1 MFNYFLNIF
10 YNKIITQIF
19 LIFFLTLP
27 VQAIEKTQ
35 VDRLVEV
42 LSLKELFEELR
53 SEGVAAGIEML
64 KEEGQGQQS
73 QKWVSKLNEIYSSD
87 SMHEFFKNELLKLN
101 IFEDVESAIDFYETT
116 FGKKLIKNE
125 LTTRRILK
133 SELGKAEAKKI
144 FNQLKYFKP
153 NRLKVYQKIIEENHY
168 IEDNVSSSMNSN
180 LAFYQGYSL
189 SLPSDKQ
196 RLLEAEI
203 ISKIWTNE
211 IETRKRMTEW
221 VMSFTSYNYK
231 DLTRVELNNLLDF
244 SKSLPS
250 KRLNNTINYILDK
263 AFEDQSYRL
272 GQAFATLSE
281 QGGA

>member
-1 MFNYFLNIF
+1 MSNYFFNIF
-10 YNKIITQIF
+10 CNKIITQIF
-19 LIFFLTLP
+19 LIFFLTVP
-27 VQAIEKTQ
+27 VQAIEKTE
-35 VDRLVEV
+35 VNRLVQV
-42 LSLKELFEELR
+42 LNLKDLFQELQN
-53 SEGVAAGIEML
+53 EGVTAGIEML
-64 KEEGQGQQS
+64 KEEGQQS
-73 QKWVSKLNEIYSSD
+73 QEWVSKLNEIYSSD
-87 SMHEFFKNELLKLN
+87 SMQEFFRNELLKLN
-101 IFEDVESAIDFYETT
+101 IFEDVENAIDFYETT

-203 ISKIWTNE
+203 ISKIWANE

-221 VMSFTSYNYK
+221 VMSFTSYNYQ
-231 DLTRVELNNLLDF
+231 DLTNNELNNLLDF

-250 KRLNNTINYILDK
+250 KRLNNTVNYILDK

>member
-1 MFNYFLNIF
+1 MSNYFFNIF

-27 VQAIEKTQ
+27 VQALEKTE
-35 VDRLVEV
+35 VNRLVQV
-42 LSLKELFEELR
+42 LNLKDLFQELQN
-53 SEGVAAGIEML
+53 EGVTAGIEML
-64 KEEGQGQQS
+64 KEEGQQS
-73 QKWVSKLNEIYSSD
+73 QEWVSKLNEIYSSD
-87 SMHEFFKNELLKLN
+87 SMQEFFRNELLKLN
-101 IFEDVESAIDFYETT
+101 IFEDVENAIDFYETT
-116 FGKKLIKNE
+116 LGKKLIKNE

-153 NRLKVYQKIIEENHY
+153 NRLKVYQKIIGENHY

-211 IETRKRMTEW
+211 IETRERMTEW

-231 DLTRVELNNLLDF
+231 DLTSNELNNLLDF

>member
-1 MFNYFLNIF
+1 MSNYFFNIF
-10 YNKIITQIF
+10 YNKIITQFF

-27 VQAIEKTQ
+27 VQAIEKTE
-35 VDRLVEV
+35 VNRLVQV
-42 LSLKELFEELR
+42 LNLKDLFQELQN
-53 SEGVAAGIEML
+53 EGVTAGIEML
-64 KEEGQGQQS
+64 KEEGQQS
-73 QKWVSKLNEIYSSD
+73 QEWVSKLNEIYSSD
-87 SMHEFFKNELLKLN
+87 SMQEFFRNELLKLN
-101 IFEDVESAIDFYETT
+101 IFEDVENAIGFYETT
-116 FGKKLIKNE
+116 FGEKLIKNE

-203 ISKIWTNE
+203 ISKIWANE

-221 VMSFTSYNYK
+221 VMSFTSYNYQ
-231 DLTRVELNNLLDF
+231 DLTNNELNNLLDF

>member
-1 MFNYFLNIF
+1 MSNYFFNIF
-10 YNKIITQIF
+10 YNKIITQFF

-27 VQAIEKTQ
+27 VQAIEKTE
-35 VDRLVEV
+35 VNRLVQV
-42 LSLKELFEELR
+42 LNLKDLFQELQN
-53 SEGVAAGIEML
+53 EGVTAGIEML
-64 KEEGQGQQS
+64 KEEGQQS
-73 QKWVSKLNEIYSSD
+73 QEWVSKLNEIYSSD
-87 SMHEFFKNELLKLN
+87 SMQEFFRNELLKLN
-101 IFEDVESAIDFYETT
+101 IFEDVENAIDFYETT

-189 SLPSDKQ
+189 SFPSDKQ

-203 ISKIWTNE
+203 ISKIWANE

-221 VMSFTSYNYK
+221 VMSFTSYNYQ
-231 DLTRVELNNLLDF
+231 DLTNNELNNLLDF

>member
-1 MFNYFLNIF
+1 MSNYFFKIF
-10 YNKIITQIF
+10 YNKILTPFF

-27 VQAIEKTQ
+27 VQAIEKTE

-42 LSLKELFEELR
+42 LNLKDLFQELQN
-53 SEGVAAGIEML
+53 EGVTAGIEML
-64 KEEGQGQQS
+64 KEEGQQS
-73 QKWVSKLNEIYSSD
+73 QEWVSKLNEIYSSD
-87 SMHEFFKNELLKLN
+87 SMQEFFRNELLKLN
-101 IFEDVESAIDFYETT
+101 IFEDVENAIDFYETT

-203 ISKIWTNE
+203 ISKIWANE

-221 VMSFTSYNYK
+221 VMSFTSYNYQ
-231 DLTRVELNNLLDF
+231 DLTNNELNNLLDF

>member
-1 MFNYFLNIF
+1 VSNYFFNIF
-10 YNKIITQIF
+10 YNKIITQFF

-27 VQAIEKTQ
+27 VQAIEKTE
-35 VDRLVEV
+35 VNRLVQV
-42 LSLKELFEELR
+42 LNLKDLFQELQN
-53 SEGVAAGIEML
+53 EGVTAGIEML
-64 KEEGQGQQS
+64 KEEGQQS
-73 QKWVSKLNEIYSSD
+73 QEWVSKLNEIYSSD
-87 SMHEFFKNELLKLN
+87 SMQEFFRNELLKLN
-101 IFEDVESAIDFYETT
+101 IFEDVENAIDFYETT
-116 FGKKLIKNE
+116 FGEKLIKNE

-203 ISKIWTNE
+203 ISKIWANE

-231 DLTRVELNNLLDF
+231 DLTNNELNNLLDF

>member
-1 MFNYFLNIF
+1 VSNYFFNIF
-10 YNKIITQIF
+10 YNKIITQFF

-27 VQAIEKTQ
+27 VQAIEKTE
-35 VDRLVEV
+35 VNRLVQV
-42 LSLKELFEELR
+42 LNLKDLFQELQN
-53 SEGVAAGIEML
+53 EGVTAGIEML
-64 KEEGQGQQS
+64 KEEGQQS
-73 QKWVSKLNEIYSSD
+73 QEWVSKLNEIYSSD
-87 SMHEFFKNELLKLN
+87 SMQEFFRNELLKLN
-101 IFEDVESAIDFYETT
+101 IFEDVENAIDFYETT

-203 ISKIWTNE
+203 ISKIWANE

-221 VMSFTSYNYK
+221 VMSFTSYNYQ
-231 DLTRVELNNLLDF
+231 DLTNNELNNLLDF

>member
-1 MFNYFLNIF
+1 MSNYFFNIF
-10 YNKIITQIF
+10 CNKIITQIF
-19 LIFFLTLP
+19 LIFFLTVP
-27 VQAIEKTQ
+27 VQAIEKTE
-35 VDRLVEV
+35 VNRLVQV
-42 LSLKELFEELR
+42 LNLKDLFQELQN
-53 SEGVAAGIEML
+53 EGVTAGIEML
-64 KEEGQGQQS
+64 KEEGQQS
-73 QKWVSKLNEIYSSD
+73 QEWVSKLNEIYSSD
-87 SMHEFFKNELLKLN
+87 SMQEFFRNELLKLN
-101 IFEDVESAIDFYETT
+101 IFEDVENAIDFYETT

-203 ISKIWTNE
+203 ISKIWANE

-221 VMSFTSYNYK
+221 VMSFTSYNYQ
-231 DLTRVELNNLLDF
+231 DLTNNELNNLLDF

>member
-1 MFNYFLNIF
+1 V
-10 YNKIITQIF
+10 
-19 LIFFLTLP
+19 P
-27 VQAIEKTQ
+27 VQAIEKTE
-35 VDRLVEV
+35 VNRLVQV
-42 LSLKELFEELR
+42 LNLKDLFQELQN
-53 SEGVAAGIEML
+53 EGVTAGIEML
-64 KEEGQGQQS
+64 KEEGQQS
-73 QKWVSKLNEIYSSD
+73 QEWVSKLNEIYSSD
-87 SMHEFFKNELLKLN
+87 SMQEFFRNELLKLN
-101 IFEDVESAIDFYETT
+101 IFEDVENAIDFYETT

-203 ISKIWTNE
+203 ISKIWANE

-221 VMSFTSYNYK
+221 VMSFTSYNYQ
-231 DLTRVELNNLLDF
+231 DLTNNELNNLLDF

>member
-1 MFNYFLNIF
+1 MSNYFFNIF
-10 YNKIITQIF
+10 YNKIITQFF

-27 VQAIEKTQ
+27 VQAIEKTE
-35 VDRLVEV
+35 VNRLVQV
-42 LSLKELFEELR
+42 LNLKDLFQELQN
-53 SEGVAAGIEML
+53 EGVTAGIEML
-64 KEEGQGQQS
+64 KEEGQQS
-73 QKWVSKLNEIYSSD
+73 QEWVSKLNEIYSSD
-87 SMHEFFKNELLKLN
+87 SMQEFFRNELLKLN
-101 IFEDVESAIDFYETT
+101 IFEDVENAIDFYETT

-231 DLTRVELNNLLDF
+231 DLTNNELNNLLDF

>member
-35 VDRLVEV
+35 VDRLVQV
-42 LSLKELFEELR
+42 LNLKDLFQELQN
-53 SEGVAAGIEML
+53 EGVTAGIEML
-64 KEEGQGQQS
+64 KEEGQQS
-73 QKWVSKLNEIYSSD
+73 QEWVSKLNEIYSSD
-87 SMHEFFKNELLKLN
+87 SMQEFFRNELLKLN
-101 IFEDVESAIDFYETT
+101 IFEDVENAIDFYETT

-203 ISKIWTNE
+203 ISKIWANE

-221 VMSFTSYNYK
+221 VMSFTSYNYQ
-231 DLTRVELNNLLDF
+231 DLTNNELNNLLDF

>member
-221 VMSFTSYNYK
+221 VMSFTSYNYQ
-231 DLTRVELNNLLDF
+231 DLTNNELNNLLDF

>member
-64 KEEGQGQQS
+64 KEEGQQS
-73 QKWVSKLNEIYSSD
+73 QEWVSKLNEIYSSD
-87 SMHEFFKNELLKLN
+87 SMQEFFRNELLKLN
-101 IFEDVESAIDFYETT
+101 IFEDVENAIDFYETT
-116 FGKKLIKNE
+116 FGEKLIKNE

-203 ISKIWTNE
+203 ISKIWANE

-221 VMSFTSYNYK
+221 VMSFTSYNYQ
-231 DLTRVELNNLLDF
+231 DLTNNELNNLLDF

>member
-1 MFNYFLNIF
+1 VSNYFFNIF
-10 YNKIITQIF
+10 YNKIITQFF

-27 VQAIEKTQ
+27 VQAIEKTE
-35 VDRLVEV
+35 VNRLVQV
-42 LSLKELFEELR
+42 LNLKDLFQELQN
-53 SEGVAAGIEML
+53 EGVTAGIEML
-64 KEEGQGQQS
+64 KEEGQQS
-73 QKWVSKLNEIYSSD
+73 QEWVSKLNEIYSSD
-87 SMHEFFKNELLKLN
+87 SMQEFFRNELLKLN
-101 IFEDVESAIDFYETT
+101 IFEDVENAIDFYETT

-203 ISKIWTNE
+203 ISKIWANE

-231 DLTRVELNNLLDF
+231 DLTNNELNNLLDF

>member
-1 MFNYFLNIF
+1 MSNYFFNIF
-10 YNKIITQIF
+10 CNKIITQIF
-19 LIFFLTLP
+19 LIFFLTVP
-27 VQAIEKTQ
+27 VQAIEKTE
-35 VDRLVEV
+35 VNRLVQV
-42 LSLKELFEELR
+42 LNLKDLFQELQN
-53 SEGVAAGIEML
+53 EGVTAGIEML
-64 KEEGQGQQS
+64 KEEGQQS
-73 QKWVSKLNEIYSSD
+73 QEWVSKLNEIYSSD
-87 SMHEFFKNELLKLN
+87 SMQEFFRNELLKLN
-101 IFEDVESAIDFYETT
+101 ILEDVENAIDFYETT

-203 ISKIWTNE
+203 ISKIWANE

>member
-1 MFNYFLNIF
+1 MSNYFFNIF
-10 YNKIITQIF
+10 CNKIITQIF
-19 LIFFLTLP
+19 LIFFLTVP
-27 VQAIEKTQ
+27 VQAIEKTE
-35 VDRLVEV
+35 VNRLVQV
-42 LSLKELFEELR
+42 LNLKDLFQELQN
-53 SEGVAAGIEML
+53 EGVTAGIEML
-64 KEEGQGQQS
+64 KEEGQQS
-73 QKWVSKLNEIYSSD
+73 QEWVSKLNEIYSSD
-87 SMHEFFKNELLKLN
+87 SMQEFFRNELLKLN
-101 IFEDVESAIDFYETT
+101 IFEDVENAIDFYETT

-203 ISKIWTNE
+203 ISKIWANE

-231 DLTRVELNNLLDF
+231 DLTNNELNNLLDF

-250 KRLNNTINYILDK
+250 KRLNNTVNYILDK

>member
-35 VDRLVEV
+35 VDRLVQV
-42 LSLKELFEELR
+42 LNLKDLFQELQN
-53 SEGVAAGIEML
+53 EGVTAGIEML
-64 KEEGQGQQS
+64 KEEGQQS
-73 QKWVSKLNEIYSSD
+73 QEWVSKLNEIYSSD
-87 SMHEFFKNELLKLN
+87 SMQEFFRNELLKLN
-101 IFEDVESAIDFYETT
+101 IFEDVENAIDFYETT

-203 ISKIWTNE
+203 ISKIWANE
-211 IETRKRMTEW
+211 IETRKRMTDW
-221 VMSFTSYNYK
+221 VMSFTSYNYQ
-231 DLTRVELNNLLDF
+231 DLTNNELNNLLDF

>member
-1 MFNYFLNIF
+1 VSNYFFNIF

-27 VQAIEKTQ
+27 VQALEKTE
-35 VDRLVEV
+35 VNRLVQV
-42 LSLKELFEELR
+42 LNLKDLFQELQN
-53 SEGVAAGIEML
+53 EGVTAGIEML
-64 KEEGQGQQS
+64 KEEGQQS
-73 QKWVSKLNEIYSSD
+73 QEWVSKLNEIYSSD
-87 SMHEFFKNELLKLN
+87 SMQEFFRNELLKLN
-101 IFEDVESAIDFYETT
+101 IFEDVENAVDFYETT

-125 LTTRRILK
+125 LTTRKVLK

-203 ISKIWTNE
+203 ISKIWANE

-231 DLTRVELNNLLDF
+231 DLTNNELNNLLDF

>member
-1 MFNYFLNIF
+1 MSNYFFNIF

-27 VQAIEKTQ
+27 VQALEKTE
-35 VDRLVEV
+35 VNRLVQV
-42 LSLKELFEELR
+42 LNLKDLFQELQN
-53 SEGVAAGIEML
+53 EGVTAGIEML
-64 KEEGQGQQS
+64 KEEGQQS
-73 QKWVSKLNEIYSSD
+73 QEWVSKLNEIYSSD
-87 SMHEFFKNELLKLN
+87 SMQEFFRNELLKLN
-101 IFEDVESAIDFYETT
+101 IFEDVENAIDFYETT

-203 ISKIWTNE
+203 ISKIWANE

>member
-1 MFNYFLNIF
+1 VSNYFFNIF
-10 YNKIITQIF
+10 YNKIITQFF

-27 VQAIEKTQ
+27 VQAIEKTE
-35 VDRLVEV
+35 VNRLVQV
-42 LSLKELFEELR
+42 LNLKDLFQELQN
-53 SEGVAAGIEML
+53 EGVTAGIEML
-64 KEEGQGQQS
+64 KEEGQQS
-73 QKWVSKLNEIYSSD
+73 QEWVSKLNEIYSSD
-87 SMHEFFKNELLKLN
+87 SMQEFFRNELLKLN
-101 IFEDVESAIDFYETT
+101 IFEDVENAIDFYETT

-203 ISKIWTNE
+203 ISKIWANE

-221 VMSFTSYNYK
+221 VMSFTSYNYQV
-231 DLTRVELNNLLDF
+231 LTNNELNNLLDF

>member
-1 MFNYFLNIF
+1 MSNYFFNIF
-10 YNKIITQIF
+10 YNKIITQFF

-27 VQAIEKTQ
+27 VQAIEKTE
-35 VDRLVEV
+35 VNRLVQV
-42 LSLKELFEELR
+42 LNLKDLFQELQN
-53 SEGVAAGIEML
+53 EGVTAGIEML
-64 KEEGQGQQS
+64 KEEGQQS
-73 QKWVSKLNEIYSSD
+73 QEWVSKLNEIYSSD
-87 SMHEFFKNELLKLN
+87 SMQEFFRNELLKLN
-101 IFEDVESAIDFYETT
+101 IFEDVENAVDFYETT

-125 LTTRRILK
+125 LTTRKVLK

-203 ISKIWTNE
+203 ISKIWANE

-231 DLTRVELNNLLDF
+231 DLTNNELNNLLDF

>member
-1 MFNYFLNIF
+1 MSNYFFNILC
-10 YNKIITQIF
+10 NKIITQIF
-19 LIFFLTLP
+19 LIFFLTVP
-27 VQAIEKTQ
+27 VQAIEKTE
-35 VDRLVEV
+35 VNRLVQV
-42 LSLKELFEELR
+42 LNLKDLFQELQN
-53 SEGVAAGIEML
+53 EGVTAGIEML
-64 KEEGQGQQS
+64 KEEGQQS
-73 QKWVSKLNEIYSSD
+73 QEWVSKLNEIYSSD
-87 SMHEFFKNELLKLN
+87 SMQEFFRNELLKLN
-101 IFEDVESAIDFYETT
+101 IFEDVENAVDFYETT

-125 LTTRRILK
+125 LTTRKILK

-211 IETRKRMTEW
+211 IETRERMTEW

-231 DLTRVELNNLLDF
+231 DLTNNELNNLLDF

>member
-35 VDRLVEV
+35 VDRLVQV
-42 LSLKELFEELR
+42 LNLKDLFQELQN
-53 SEGVAAGIEML
+53 EGVTAGIEML
-64 KEEGQGQQS
+64 KEEGQQS
-73 QKWVSKLNEIYSSD
+73 QEWVSKLNEIYSSD
-87 SMHEFFKNELLKLN
+87 SMQEFFRNELLKLN
-101 IFEDVESAIDFYETT
+101 IFEDVENAIDFYETT

-203 ISKIWTNE
+203 ISKIWANE

>member
-1 MFNYFLNIF
+1 MSNYFFNIF
-10 YNKIITQIF
+10 YNKIITQFF

-27 VQAIEKTQ
+27 VQAIEKTE
-35 VDRLVEV
+35 VNRLVQV
-42 LSLKELFEELR
+42 LNLKDLFQELQN
-53 SEGVAAGIEML
+53 EGVTAGIEML
-64 KEEGQGQQS
+64 KEEGQQS
-73 QKWVSKLNEIYSSD
+73 QEWVSKLNEIYSSD
-87 SMHEFFKNELLKLN
+87 SMQEFFRNELLKLN
-101 IFEDVESAIDFYETT
+101 IFEDVENAIDFYETT

-189 SLPSDKQ
+189 GLPSDKQ

-203 ISKIWTNE
+203 ISKIWANE
-211 IETRKRMTEW
+211 IETRKRMTDW
-221 VMSFTSYNYK
+221 VMSFTSYNYQ
-231 DLTRVELNNLLDF
+231 DLTNNELNNLLDF

>member
-1 MFNYFLNIF
+1 MSNYFFNIF

-19 LIFFLTLP
+19 LIFLLTVP
-27 VQAIEKTQ
+27 VQAIEKTE
-35 VDRLVEV
+35 VNRLVQV
-42 LSLKELFEELR
+42 LNLKDLFQELQN
-53 SEGVAAGIEML
+53 EGVTAGIEML

-73 QKWVSKLNEIYSSD
+73 QEWVSKLNEIYSSD
-87 SMHEFFKNELLKLN
+87 SMQEFFRNELLKLN
-101 IFEDVESAIDFYETT
+101 IFEDVENAVDFYETT

-125 LTTRRILK
+125 LTTRKVLK

-203 ISKIWTNE
+203 ISKIWANE

-231 DLTRVELNNLLDF
+231 DLTNNELNNLLDF

>member
-1 MFNYFLNIF
+1 MSNYFFNIF
-10 YNKIITQIF
+10 YNKIITQFF

-27 VQAIEKTQ
+27 VQAIEKTE
-35 VDRLVEV
+35 VNRLVQV
-42 LSLKELFEELR
+42 LNLKDLFQELQN
-53 SEGVAAGIEML
+53 EGVTAGIEML
-64 KEEGQGQQS
+64 KEEGQQS
-73 QKWVSKLNEIYSSD
+73 QEWISKLNEIYSSD
-87 SMHEFFKNELLKLN
+87 SMQEFFRNELLKLN
-101 IFEDVESAIDFYETT
+101 IFEDVENAIDFYETT

-203 ISKIWTNE
+203 ISKIWANE

-221 VMSFTSYNYK
+221 VMSFTSYNYQ
-231 DLTRVELNNLLDF
+231 DLTNNELNNLLDF

>member
-27 VQAIEKTQ
+27 VQALEKTE
-35 VDRLVEV
+35 VNRLVQV
-42 LSLKELFEELR
+42 LNLKDLFQELQN
-53 SEGVAAGIEML
+53 EGVTAGIEML
-64 KEEGQGQQS
+64 KEEGQQS
-73 QKWVSKLNEIYSSD
+73 QEWVSKLNEIYSSD
-87 SMHEFFKNELLKLN
+87 SMQEFFRNELLKLN
-101 IFEDVESAIDFYETT
+101 IFEDVENAIDFYETT

-189 SLPSDKQ
+189 GLPSDKQ

-203 ISKIWTNE
+203 ISKIWANE

-221 VMSFTSYNYK
+221 VMSFTSYNYQ
-231 DLTRVELNNLLDF
+231 DLTNNELNNLLDF

>member
-1 MFNYFLNIF
+1 MSNYFFNIF
-10 YNKIITQIF
+10 YNKIITQFF

-27 VQAIEKTQ
+27 VQAIEKTE
-35 VDRLVEV
+35 VNRLVQV
-42 LSLKELFEELR
+42 LNLKDLFQELQN
-53 SEGVAAGIEML
+53 EGVTAGIEML
-64 KEEGQGQQS
+64 KEEGQQS
-73 QKWVSKLNEIYSSD
+73 QEWVSKLNEIYSSD
-87 SMHEFFKNELLKLN
+87 SMQEFFRNELLKLN
-101 IFEDVESAIDFYETT
+101 IFEDVENAIDFYETT

-125 LTTRRILK
+125 LTTRKVLK

-203 ISKIWTNE
+203 ISKIWANE

-231 DLTRVELNNLLDF
+231 DLTNNELNNLLDF

>member
-1 MFNYFLNIF
+1 MSNYFFNIF

-19 LIFFLTLP
+19 LIFLLTVP
-27 VQAIEKTQ
+27 VQAIEKTE
-35 VDRLVEV
+35 VNRLVQV
-42 LSLKELFEELR
+42 LNLKDLFQELQN
-53 SEGVAAGIEML
+53 EGVTAGIEML

-73 QKWVSKLNEIYSSD
+73 QEWVSKLNEIYSSD
-87 SMHEFFKNELLKLN
+87 SMQEFFRNELLKLN
-101 IFEDVESAIDFYETT
+101 IFEDVENAVDFYETT

-125 LTTRRILK
+125 LTTRKVLK

-211 IETRKRMTEW
+211 IETRERMTEW

-231 DLTRVELNNLLDF
+231 DLTSSELNNLLDF

-250 KRLNNTINYILDK
+250 KRLNNTINYILYK

>member
-1 MFNYFLNIF
+1 MSNYFFNIF
-10 YNKIITQIF
+10 YNKIITQFF

-27 VQAIEKTQ
+27 VQAIEKTE
-35 VDRLVEV
+35 VNRLVQV
-42 LSLKELFEELR
+42 LNLKDLFQELQN
-53 SEGVAAGIEML
+53 EGVTAGIEML
-64 KEEGQGQQS
+64 KEEGQQS
-73 QKWVSKLNEIYSSD
+73 QEWVSKLNEIYSSE
-87 SMHEFFKNELLKLN
+87 SMQEFFRNELLKLN
-101 IFEDVESAIDFYETT
+101 IFEDVENAIDFYETT

-203 ISKIWTNE
+203 ISKIWANE

-231 DLTRVELNNLLDF
+231 DLTNNELNNLLDF

>member
-1 MFNYFLNIF
+1 MSNYFFNIF
-10 YNKIITQIF
+10 YNKIITQFF

-27 VQAIEKTQ
+27 VQAIEKTE
-35 VDRLVEV
+35 VNRLVQV
-42 LSLKELFEELR
+42 LNLKDLFQELQN
-53 SEGVAAGIEML
+53 EGVTAGIEML
-64 KEEGQGQQS
+64 KEEGQQS
-73 QKWVSKLNEIYSSD
+73 QEWVSKLNEIYSSD
-87 SMHEFFKNELLKLN
+87 SMQEFFRNELLKLN
-101 IFEDVESAIDFYETT
+101 IFEDVENAIDFYETT

-203 ISKIWTNE
+203 ISKIWANE
-211 IETRKRMTEW
+211 IETRKRMTDW
-221 VMSFTSYNYK
+221 VMSFTSYNYQ
-231 DLTRVELNNLLDF
+231 DLTNNELNNLLDF

>member
-1 MFNYFLNIF
+1 MSNYFFNIF
-10 YNKIITQIF
+10 YNKIITQFF

-27 VQAIEKTQ
+27 VQAIEKTE
-35 VDRLVEV
+35 VNRLVQV
-42 LSLKELFEELR
+42 LNLKDLFQELQN
-53 SEGVAAGIEML
+53 EGVTAGIEML
-64 KEEGQGQQS
+64 KEEGQQS
-73 QKWVSKLNEIYSSD
+73 QEWISKLNEIYSSD
-87 SMHEFFKNELLKLN
+87 SMQEFFRNELLKLN
-101 IFEDVESAIDFYETT
+101 IFEDVENAIDFYETT

-189 SLPSDKQ
+189 GLPSDKQ

-203 ISKIWTNE
+203 ISKIWANE

>member
-1 MFNYFLNIF
+1 MSNYFFNIF

-19 LIFFLTLP
+19 LIFLLTVP
-27 VQAIEKTQ
+27 VQAIEKTE
-35 VDRLVEV
+35 VNRLVQV
-42 LSLKELFEELR
+42 LNLKDLFQELQN
-53 SEGVAAGIEML
+53 EGVTAGIEML
-64 KEEGQGQQS
+64 KEEGQQS
-73 QKWVSKLNEIYSSD
+73 QEWVSKLNEIYSSD
-87 SMHEFFKNELLKLN
+87 SMQEFFRNELLKLN
-101 IFEDVESAIDFYETT
+101 IFEDVENAIDFYETT
-116 FGKKLIKNE
+116 FGEKLIKNE

-211 IETRKRMTEW
+211 IETREKMTEW

-231 DLTRVELNNLLDF
+231 DLTNNELNNLLDF

>member
-1 MFNYFLNIF
+1 MSNYFFNIF
-10 YNKIITQIF
+10 YNKIITQFF

-27 VQAIEKTQ
+27 VQAIEKTE
-35 VDRLVEV
+35 VNRLVQV
-42 LSLKELFEELR
+42 LNLKDLFQELQN
-53 SEGVAAGIEML
+53 EGVTAGIEML
-64 KEEGQGQQS
+64 KEEGQQS
-73 QKWVSKLNEIYSSD
+73 QEWISKLNEIYSSD
-87 SMHEFFKNELLKLN
+87 SMQEFFRSELLKLN
-101 IFEDVESAIDFYETT
+101 IFEDVENAIDFYETT

-189 SLPSDKQ
+189 GLPSDKQ

-203 ISKIWTNE
+203 ISKIWANE

-231 DLTRVELNNLLDF
+231 DLTNNELNNLLDF

>member
-1 MFNYFLNIF
+1 
-10 YNKIITQIF
+10 
-19 LIFFLTLP
+19 
-27 VQAIEKTQ
+27 
-35 VDRLVEV
+35 
-42 LSLKELFEELR
+42 
-53 SEGVAAGIEML
+53 ML
-64 KEEGQGQQS
+64 KEEGQQS
-73 QKWVSKLNEIYSSD
+73 QEWVSKLNEIYSSD
-87 SMHEFFKNELLKLN
+87 SMQEFFRNELLKLN
-101 IFEDVESAIDFYETT
+101 IFEDVENAIDFYETT

-203 ISKIWTNE
+203 ISKIWANE

>member
-1 MFNYFLNIF
+1 MSNYFFNIF
-10 YNKIITQIF
+10 YNKIITQFF

-27 VQAIEKTQ
+27 VQAIEKTE
-35 VDRLVEV
+35 VNRLVQV
-42 LSLKELFEELR
+42 LNLKDLFQELQN
-53 SEGVAAGIEML
+53 EGVTAGIEML
-64 KEEGQGQQS
+64 KEEGQQS
-73 QKWVSKLNEIYSSD
+73 QEWVSKLNEIYSSD
-87 SMHEFFKNELLKLN
+87 SMQEFFRNELLKLN
-101 IFEDVESAIDFYETT
+101 IFEDVENAIDFYETT

-203 ISKIWTNE
+203 ISKIWANE
-211 IETRKRMTEW
+211 IETRKRMTDW
-221 VMSFTSYNYK
+221 VMSFTSYNYQV
-231 DLTRVELNNLLDF
+231 LTNNELNNLLDF

>member
-1 MFNYFLNIF
+1 MSNYFFNIF

-19 LIFFLTLP
+19 LIVLLTLP
-27 VQAIEKTQ
+27 VQAIEKTE
-35 VDRLVEV
+35 VNRLVQV
-42 LSLKELFEELR
+42 LNLKDLFQELQN
-53 SEGVAAGIEML
+53 EGVTAGIEML
-64 KEEGQGQQS
+64 KEEGQQS
-73 QKWVSKLNEIYSSD
+73 QEWVSKLNEIYSSD
-87 SMHEFFKNELLKLN
+87 SMQEFFRNELLKLN
-101 IFEDVESAIDFYETT
+101 IFEDVENAIDFYETT
-116 FGKKLIKNE
+116 FGEKLIKNE

-203 ISKIWTNE
+203 ISKIWANE

-231 DLTRVELNNLLDF
+231 DLTSNELNVLLDF

-250 KRLNNTINYILDK
+250 KRLNNSINYILDK

>member
-1 MFNYFLNIF
+1 
-10 YNKIITQIF
+10 Q
-19 LIFFLTLP
+19 
-27 VQAIEKTQ
+27 
-35 VDRLVEV
+35 
-42 LSLKELFEELR
+42 
-53 SEGVAAGIEML
+53 
-64 KEEGQGQQS
+64 
-73 QKWVSKLNEIYSSD
+73 
-87 SMHEFFKNELLKLN
+87 EFFRNELLKLN
-101 IFEDVESAIDFYETT
+101 IFEDVENAIDFYETT
-116 FGKKLIKNE
+116 FGEKLIKNE

-203 ISKIWTNE
+203 ISKIWANE

-231 DLTRVELNNLLDF
+231 DLTNNELNNLLDF